1 MGLLEKLK
9 NRSAAAGVVGLGY
22 VGLPLAVELAQAG
35 YNVTGIDSSAAKVT
49 EVNAGRNYI
58 NDVDSAVLAQLV
70 SSGKLNA
77 TTNYGVIS
85 QLDAVSICVP
95 TPLSKS
101 REPDISYILA
111 ACNGITPCM
120 HKELLIVL
128 ESTSYPGTTKE
139 LVLPLLQKSG
149 LIVGQDFF
157 LAFSPERVDP
167 GNVSYNT
174 RNTPKIIGGITN
186 ACTEMATAF
195 YAQAIDT
202 VVPVSCATTAEMV
215 KLLENTFRA
224 INIGAI
230 NEMALICNQLGVDVW
245 EIIEAAKTKP
255 FGFMP
260 FYPGPGLGG
269 HCIPIDPLYLSWK
282 MRKLNYQTRF
292 IELADQINSSMPH
305 YVVERVVEL
314 VNKRRIPI
322 TGAKILVL
330 GVAYK
335 PDIEDDRESPALPI
349 IEKLVKRGGEVTYN
363 DPYIPRLEYNGV
375 KLESAEL
382 TPEML
387 QQQDIVVVVTDHS
400 SYDWGLI
407 VSNAKLIFDTRN
419 GLNGHAP
426 SPNVFKL

>member
-1 MGLLEKLK
+1 
-9 NRSAAAGVVGLGY
+9 
-22 VGLPLAVELAQAG
+22 
-35 YNVTGIDSSAAKVT
+35 
-49 EVNAGRNYI
+49 
-58 NDVDSAVLAQLV
+58 
-70 SSGKLNA
+70 
-77 TTNYGVIS
+77 
-85 QLDAVSICVP
+85 
-95 TPLSKS
+95 
-101 REPDISYILA
+101 
-111 ACNGITPCM
+111 
-120 HKELLIVL
+120 
-128 ESTSYPGTTKE
+128 
-139 LVLPLLQKSG
+139 
-149 LIVGQDFF
+149 
-157 LAFSPERVDP
+157 
-167 GNVSYNT
+167 
-174 RNTPKIIGGITN
+174 
-186 ACTEMATAF
+186 
-195 YAQAIDT
+195 
-202 VVPVSCATTAEMV
+202 
-215 KLLENTFRA
+215 
-224 INIGAI
+224 
-230 NEMALICNQLGVDVW
+230 MALICNQLGVDVW

-349 IEKLVKRGGEVTYN
+349 IEKFIKRGGEVTYN
-363 DPYIPRLEYNGV
+363 DPFIPRLEYNGV

-387 QQQDIVVVVTDHS
+387 QQQDIVVVVTNHS

-419 GLNGHAP
+419 GLAGFANLP
-426 SPNVFKL
+426 QVYKL

>member
-35 YNVTGIDSSAAKVT
+35 YRVTGIDSSATKVAA
-49 EVNAGRNYI
+49 VNAGRNYI

-70 SSGKLNA
+70 SSGNLNA
-77 TTNYGVIS
+77 TTDYGVIS

-149 LIVGQDFF
+149 LKVGQDFF

-167 GNVSYNT
+167 GNASYNT

-202 VVPVSCATTAEMV
+202 VVPVSCATTEMV

-349 IEKLVKRGGEVTYN
+349 IEKFIKRGGEVTYN
-363 DPYIPRLEYNGV
+363 DPFIPRLEYNGV

-387 QQQDIVVVVTDHS
+387 QQQDIVVVVTNHS

-419 GLNGHAP
+419 GLAGFANLP
-426 SPNVFKL
+426 QVYKL